1 MDLYHIWCNLQ
12 SDVSDMEFC
21 ESVDRY
27 LGQLREAGRIAE
39 YRLTRD
45 VKFALYRDFPDPQRE
60 RGGEKF

>member
-27 LGQLREAGRIAE
+27 LGQLR
-39 YRLTRD
+39 
-45 VKFALYRDFPDPQRE
+45 
-60 RGGEKF
+60 